1 MLENSRI
8 ESTTG
13 WTKLNASTYNNGV
26 YILQVISGD
35 LLIASAKWLVQH

>member
-1 MLENSRI
+1 MLENRRI

-26 YILQVISGD
+26 YILQVVSGD
-35 LLIASAKWLVQH
+35 RLIASAKWVVQH